1 MSGQDQAD
9 LMLMSPTGLN
19 AELGVKM
26 TELEKIEFNRRADI
40 AYSVIE
46 AAARCFGL
54 RSDLDER
61 IKSAA
66 KAANSYWYWFFIVM
80 GVVMHY
86 SPSHDGSGLNAGSC
100 VIFATLGVWCVKQ
113 FELRQLK
120 TQRDGCDERLYELEM
135 IWRSAVGTGAFF
147 WDIDKFANDGLDHE
161 DDTFSAWWAEQR
173 RWIRERVCE
182 YKNNSF

>member
-54 RSDLDER
+54 RSELDER

-86 SPSHDGSGLNAGSC
+86 SPSHDGSGLNAGSW
-100 VIFATLGVWCVKQ
+100 VIFATRASGALSNLNLGNSRPSETDVK
-113 FELRQLK
+113 RGYTSWK
-120 TQRDGCDERLYELEM
+120 
-135 IWRSAVGTGAFF
+135 
-147 WDIDKFANDGLDHE
+147 
-161 DDTFSAWWAEQR
+161 
-173 RWIRERVCE
+173 
-182 YKNNSF
+182 